1 MRKTKMRICGLALAA
16 AMVLSA
22 CGHHYPAAPELIAP
36 REGNESTRPVVVG
49 DLGEVTVQ
57 FGTVVPMEYCHFW
70 KTPCRI
76 DKIEV
81 AVGDKVEAGQVLAT
95 ADAKD
100 AEDSIESLNAKI
112 AMLSATASLNDKKY
126 ALEKQKN
133 DLEIAGARAAGDA
146 KALADAEQ
154 RAAVL
159 DENHRY
165 DGLLTAHRIAAASET
180 IGDKQE
186 IIDNGTLVASHGGTV
201 SYVKSI
207 VESDA
212 TTNSENVVVVA
223 DTSDCYLR
231 MDEFTIKD
239 KIDSYDEIYAMS
251 GDRKA
256 TLKSLD
262 YSGQERSVAE
272 RSKKYPAL
280 RLTYDQPGLMPE
292 AGSKVPVFFTKN
304 VINGVLLV
312 GNDSVFSDS
321 KGDFVY
327 VATETGREKR
337 YVKLGRKDDTNSE
350 VLDGLSEGEQVFYSS
365 DIAYPEH
372 YQTVE
377 LKAVDYDG
385 KQTTNR
391 YTVENASV
399 RKISSRYTGVVESVY
414 KKNGDPVAAGDLICV
429 IRTEIGNAELTEIR
443 TSMTGLEDQYQ
454 KNIRQLNEQIKELEE
469 KKKQEEAVSAV
480 LPVAPLAT
488 PANAIKAT
496 PTDTAS
502 PSDGKKD
509 PNLTKE
515 LSLSIAILSV
525 DKELAAAGY
534 DYAYAELAKAYDK
547 ANTNNDGTGRF
558 SVYSDYD
565 GVIGQLAVAADTE
578 ITEGGAICTVKV
590 PEGASALLSFD
601 KKLPIGQK
609 VTFSVAGGKKYTGTI
624 TGYTGCSEKESPVYL
639 TTKGDVAYLTTS
651 VDEGASKLRHCVS
664 VEDEGIYN
672 ETGSMSVEAEDSKF
686 SNAIIVPDKA
696 VYTEKNP
703 VNESRMKYFV
713 WKLEGDH
720 LVKQYIKK
728 ADYTVSEGGSDA
740 FAAKQK
746 VIVVVSGLSDGDV
759 VAIEEE

>member
-1 MRKTKMRICGLALAA
+1 M
-16 AMVLSA
+16 
-22 CGHHYPAAPELIAP
+22 
-36 REGNESTRPVVVG
+36 
-49 DLGEVTVQ
+49 
-57 FGTVVPMEYCHFW
+57 
-70 KTPCRI
+70 
-76 DKIEV
+76 
-81 AVGDKVEAGQVLAT
+81 
-95 ADAKD
+95 
-100 AEDSIESLNAKI
+100 
-112 AMLSATASLNDKKY
+112 
-126 ALEKQKN
+126 
-133 DLEIAGARAAGDA
+133 
-146 KALADAEQ
+146 
-154 RAAVL
+154 
-159 DENHRY
+159 
-165 DGLLTAHRIAAASET
+165 
-180 IGDKQE
+180 
-186 IIDNGTLVASHGGTV
+186 
-201 SYVKSI
+201 
-207 VESDA
+207 
-212 TTNSENVVVVA
+212 
-223 DTSDCYLR
+223 
-231 MDEFTIKD
+231 
-239 KIDSYDEIYAMS
+239 
-251 GDRKA
+251 
-256 TLKSLD
+256 
-262 YSGQERSVAE
+262 
-272 RSKKYPAL
+272 
-280 RLTYDQPGLMPE
+280 
-292 AGSKVPVFFTKN
+292 
-304 VINGVLLV
+304 
-312 GNDSVFSDS
+312 
-321 KGDFVY
+321 
-327 VATETGREKR
+327 
-337 YVKLGRKDDTNSE
+337 
-350 VLDGLSEGEQVFYSS
+350 
-365 DIAYPEH
+365 
-372 YQTVE
+372 
-377 LKAVDYDG
+377 
-385 KQTTNR
+385 
-391 YTVENASV
+391 
-399 RKISSRYTGVVESVY
+399 VESVY
-414 KKNGDPVAAGDLICV
+414 KKNGDPVAVGDLICV

-515 LSLSIAILSV
+515 LSLSIAIFSV
-525 DKELAAAGY
+525 DKELAAAAY
-534 DYAYAELAKAYDK
+534 DYAYAELAKSYDK

-578 ITEGGAICTVKV
+578 ITEGGSICTVKV

-609 VTFSVAGGKKYTGTI
+609 VTFSVSGGKTYTGTI
-624 TGYTGCSEKESPVYL
+624 TGYTDCSEKESPVYL

-740 FAAKQK
+740 FAVKQK

-759 VAIEEE
+759 IAIEEE